1 MKIPKQPEVNIGT
14 AGHVDHGKCLT
25 LDQSAYV
32 NGSFYKGI
40 EIFKEIIGYDFK
52 LNYNELLFNSP
63 VLSVS
68 LNQRSLIKSYGY
80 AYLQK
85 YNGKINVVKTETGRS
100 ISVTPIH
107 KLLVK
112 GYGWKKA
119 SSINASES
127 IIVYEKNK
135 IVEDKVTE
143 IKESNYE
150 GYLFDLSVPLY
161 HNFVSTDGIIS
172 HNTTLVEAITG
183 KWTSMHSEELKRGIT
198 IKIGY
203 ADAAIYECPELP
215 EPERF
220 NTEGNCPRGDAKL
233 RRVISFI
240 DSPGHESLMSVMLSG
255 AALMD
260 GSLLVIAANEP
271 VPQPQTREHLQAL
284 KMIGIKNIVVVQNKV
299 DLVTYNQALNNYN
312 KIVEFLNSFGYDQ
325 VPIIPV
331 SAQKKLNIDALLQA
345 IEEYIPTPQRN
356 PNAPALMQVL
366 RSFDINKPGTRISDL
381 KGGVLGGSLKQ
392 GRLRIGD
399 KIEIKPGIPVK
410 SSYQPI
416 ITEVVSL
423 ATSSGQVEEVLPG
436 GLIAIG
442 TKLDPIFTKND
453 IMVGNYVAQVGYLPD
468 PVNEI
473 VIKYELFEYVIGLK
487 EMVRYEKIKQ
497 GENIR
502 LNIGTMT
509 NLGVVEEVTKD
520 MMRIRLRRPAVT
532 LRGDRVAISRMVADR
547 WRLAGSGTII

>member
-112 GYGWKKA
+112 GYGWKQA
-119 SSINASES
+119 SSINAGES

-161 HNFVSTDGIIS
+161 HNFISTDGIIS

-220 NTEGNCPRGDAKL
+220 NTEGNCPRGDVKL

-392 GRLRIGD
+392 GKLRIGD

-423 ATSSGQVEEVLPG
+423 AASSGQVEEVLPG